1 MAAMTRTST
10 LIGWVPPTRKKVR
23 LSSTRSSFT
32 WVESGISPISSRKM
46 VPPSASSN
54 RPSRRSAAPVKA
66 PFSWPNSSD
75 SSSVSG
81 SAAQFTAMNASPRR
95 GERSCSALA
104 TSSLPVPLSP
114 WISTVLET
122 GAICSILTSTSWIG
136 GALAHDPGALLQV
149 APLDQPAGGGHRVVG
164 RDRLGHHLGG
174 AEPLDPLGPLR
185 VGRLQQR
192 EGGDLRVVGQ
202 GGELLGVGL
211 VHRAGQDHQVGV
223 LPPHRAAGVV
233 QRGEH
238 RGGRTWPPR
247 APR

>member
-1 MAAMTRTST
+1 
-10 LIGWVPPTRKKVR
+10 
-23 LSSTRSSFT
+23 
-32 WVESGISPISSRKM
+32 M

-81 SAAQFTAMNASPRR
+81 SAAQLTATNGLPRR
-95 GERSCSALA
+95 GERSWSALA

-136 GALAHDPGALLQV
+136 GALARRCRCAPAAAARSISRRAV
-149 APLDQPAGGGHRVVG
+149 ATASSG
-164 RDRLGHHLGG
+164 RDRLHHRLGD
-174 AEPLDPLGPLR
+174 AEPADPLGALG
-185 VGRLQQR
+185 VGGLQQG
-192 EGGDLRVVGQ
+192 EGGDLRVAGQ
-202 GGELLGVGL
+202 RRELDGVRL
-211 VHRAGQDHQVGV
+211 VHRAGEDHQVGV
-223 LPPHRAAGVV
+223 LPADRAPGVV
-233 QRGEH
+233 QAR
-238 RGGRTWPPR
+238 RTWRWRTRPPR